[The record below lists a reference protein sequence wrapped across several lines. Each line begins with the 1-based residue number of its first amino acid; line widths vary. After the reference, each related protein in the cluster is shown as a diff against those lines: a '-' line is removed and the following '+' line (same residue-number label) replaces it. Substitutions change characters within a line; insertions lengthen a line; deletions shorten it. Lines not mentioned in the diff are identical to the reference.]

1 MIRRFIDEIQ
11 GWLLRKASMQL
22 HVPHI
27 AMYLDIEVM
36 MPAGE
41 ITEHRHQRSRSFVRN
56 AYNLFFHTIAG
67 YPMSDGTWG
76 DGYVNMKNTGGSL
89 SSGSIRSFCFA
100 VDSNGQGFLSPGSAN
115 DFGIVV
121 GTGTGAESFDSYAL
135 GTKIAV
141 GNGTGQLYTLKSE
154 DSVDSYS
161 SLTKKRTLVRYF
173 NNNSGATISL
183 GEIGLIGRIIT
194 GGDSSMYALFSR
206 DLITPVVD
214 ILDKAQ
220 LKVTYTISLV
230 YPS

>member
-1 MIRRFIDEIQ
+1 MMRRFIDEIQ
-11 GWLLRKASMQL
+11 GWLLKRASLQL

-27 AMYLDIEVM
+27 AMYLDIEVK
-36 MPAGE
+36 MPDGE
-41 ITEHRHQRSRSFVRN
+41 ITEHRHQRSKSFVRN

-89 SSGSIRSFCFA
+89 SSGAYRGFCFST
-100 VDSNGQGFLSPGSAN
+100 DGNGQGFLSPGSAN

-121 GTGTGAESFDSYAL
+121 GTGTGAESFDSHAL

-141 GNGTGQLYTLKSE
+141 GNGTGQLYTLRSE
-154 DSVDSYS
+154 DPVDSYIG
-161 SLTKKRTLVRYF
+161 LTKKRTLVRYF
-173 NNNSGATISL
+173 NNNSGAAISL
-183 GEIGLIGRIIT
+183 GEIGLIGRVIT

-206 DLITPVVD
+206 DIISPAVD
-214 ILDKAQ
+214 IYDKAQ
-220 LKVTYTISLV
+220 LKITYVVSLV

>member
-1 MIRRFIDEIQ
+1 MIRRLIDGMQ
-11 GWLLRKASMQL
+11 GWLLKKSSLQL

-27 AMYLDIEVM
+27 AMHLDIEVR
-36 MPAGE
+36 MPDGKIA
-41 ITEHRHQRSRSFVRN
+41 EHRHQRSKSFVRN

-76 DGYVNMKNTGGSL
+76 DGYLNMKNTGGSL
-89 SSGSIRSFCFA
+89 SSGSYRGFCFST
-100 VDSNGQGFLSPGSAN
+100 DSNGQGFLSPGSAN

-141 GNGTGQLYTLKSE
+141 GNGVGQLYTLRSE
-154 DSVDSYS
+154 DPVDSYS
-161 SLTKKRTLVRYF
+161 SLTQKRTLVRYF

-183 GEIGLIGRIIT
+183 GEIGLIARIIT
-194 GGDSSMYALFSR
+194 GGDTSIYALFSR
-206 DLITPVVD
+206 DLITPMVD

-220 LKVTYTISLV
+220 LKVMYTISLV

>member
-1 MIRRFIDEIQ
+1 MKRFIYEIQ
-11 GWLLRKASMQL
+11 GWLLRKASLRL
-22 HVPHI
+22 HVPHM
-27 AMYLDIEVM
+27 AMYLDIEVK
-36 MPAGE
+36 MPDGK
-41 ITEHRHQRSRSFVRN
+41 IVEHRHQRSKSFVRN

-89 SSGSIRSFCFA
+89 SSGSYRGFCFG

-141 GNGTGQLYTLKSE
+141 GNGAGQLYTLKSE
-154 DSVDSYS
+154 DPVDSYA
-161 SLTKKRTLVRYF
+161 SLTMKRTLVRYF

-183 GEIGLIGRIIT
+183 GEIGLIGRVIT

>member
-1 MIRRFIDEIQ
+1 MIRRFVDEIQ
-11 GWLLRKASMQL
+11 GWLLKKSSLQL
-22 HVPHI
+22 HVPHM
-27 AMYLDIEVM
+27 AMYLDIEVRR
-36 MPAGE
+36 PGGE
-41 ITEHRHQRSRSFVRN
+41 ITEHRHQRSKSLVRN
-56 AYNLFFHTIAG
+56 AYNLFFHTIAS
-67 YPMSDGTWG
+67 YPMSDATWG

-89 SSGSIRSFCFA
+89 SSGAYRGFCFGA
-100 VDSNGQGFLSPGSAN
+100 DSNGQGFLSPGSAN

-121 GTGTGAESFDSYAL
+121 GTGTGAESFDGYAL
-135 GTKIAV
+135 NSKIAV
-141 GNGTGQLYTLKSE
+141 GNGAGQLYTLKSE
-154 DSVDSYS
+154 DPVDSYA
-161 SLTKKRTLVRYF
+161 SLTQKRTLVRYF

-194 GGDSSMYALFSR
+194 AGDSSMYALFSR

>member
-1 MIRRFIDEIQ
+1 VIRRFIDEIQ
-11 GWLLRKASMQL
+11 GWLLRKSSLQL

-27 AMYLDIEVM
+27 AMYLDLEVK
-36 MPAGE
+36 MPDGE
-41 ITEHRHQRSRSFVRN
+41 ITEHRHQRSKSFVRN
-56 AYNLFFHTIAG
+56 AHNLFFHAIAG

-100 VDSNGQGFLSPGSAN
+100 TDSNGQGFLSPGSAN

-135 GTKIAV
+135 GTKIPI
-141 GNGTGQLYTLKSE
+141 GNGIGQLYTLRSE
-154 DSVDSYS
+154 DPVDSYT

-183 GEIGLIGRIIT
+183 GEIGLIGRVIT
-194 GGDSSMYALFSR
+194 GGDTSMYALFSR
-206 DLITPVVD
+206 DLVTPTVS
-214 ILDKAQ
+214 INDKAQ
-220 LKVTYTISLV
+220 LKVTYAISLV